1 MFIILCVAKNL
12 FIGFKYYMRI
22 LPISYLN
29 TSNNHTRNIKPHFM
43 AHPDF
48 YKYNSV
54 QSCFFRRGS
63 VLLSCAKGYEDIENL
78 FFKIFNSDNGLKNML
93 IVGIGSSQEP
103 FSFLTSIKGILKE
116 SKLKNN
122 LDLYA
127 VDLQSKPEQIDLKL
141 NAFCDLYDYQS
152 FPQFAKNG
160 FVKDNTDDW
169 FGIKQEKKYIDPII
183 EYSHYFLC
191 YRKRWKELE
200 QKGYSLEEILNI
212 FRNEDKQR
220 GMRWRVNDEVFEFL
234 EKTYDNPQKS
244 NWDSRIQ
251 DIIQTYPDNKFDI
264 ISANNVIPYITA
276 LSRSEAALTIKHM
289 IRTLKP
295 NGYIITD
302 PYKNEYHVRE
312 ITNSNKMKEIFSGI
326 YQKISG

>member
-1 MFIILCVAKNL
+1 
-12 FIGFKYYMRI
+12 MRI

-63 VLLSCAKGYEDIENL
+63 VLLSCAKGYEDIEKL
-78 FFKIFNSDNGLKNML
+78 FCKIFKSNNYIKNML
-93 IVGIGSSQEP
+93 IIGIGSSQEP
-103 FSFLTSIKGILKE
+103 LSYLASIKGIIKE

-122 LDLYA
+122 LDLYT
-127 VDLQSKPEQIDLKL
+127 VDLQSKPEQTDLKL

-152 FPQFAKNG
+152 FPKFAKNG
-160 FVKDNTDDW
+160 FVKDNTNDW
-169 FGIKQEKKYIDPII
+169 LGIKQENKFIDSID
-183 EYSHYFLC
+183 EYTHYFLC
-191 YRKRWKELE
+191 YRKKWKELE
-200 QKGYSLEEILNI
+200 QKGCSLEEILKI
-212 FRNEDKQR
+212 FRNEDRQKSL
-220 GMRWRVNDEVFEFL
+220 RWRANDEIFDFL

-244 NWDSRIQ
+244 KWNSRIQ

-276 LSRSEAALTIKHM
+276 LSGSETLLTIKHM
-289 IRTLKP
+289 IKTLKL

-302 PYKNEYHVRE
+302 PYKNEYHTRE
-312 ITNSNKMKEIFSGI
+312 ITNSNKMKEIYSGI
-326 YQKISG
+326 YQKISD